1 MVPGIAFDGKVTG
14 SVSWPSEPFR
24 WIGVTLARNEMARAD
39 RNDGKRDLWLQKRG
53 STDEKPS

>member
-1 MVPGIAFDGKVTG
+1 MVPGIAFDGKVTW